1 MKANVE
7 KIESN
12 QMVLEVEVDAEELE
26 KAAEKAY
33 RRLVHKYHIP
43 GFRKGKAPRAILERY
58 IGSEI
63 IYQEAADDLLP
74 GAYAE
79 AVKEKAIEPIDR
91 PEVEIV
97 QLEKGKP
104 FIFRAQVTVM
114 PEVTLGQYKGL
125 EVEKPVVTVTDED
138 VDRYLKSL
146 QERHAQLKTLE
157 EGQVQN
163 DDLVVIDFEGF
174 VDGEPFEGGKA
185 EDRTLRV
192 GSGHFIPGFEEQ
204 LVGMQVG
211 EEKEITVTFPE
222 DYREE
227 KLAGQEAVFK
237 VKVKSIRRKE
247 LAPLD
252 DEFAKD
258 ISEFDTLEELK
269 ADARRRLQEEADR
282 RAEAVVREQVIQKAA
297 ANAQV
302 DIPPVLIERQI
313 DYMMSDFSFQL
324 QMQGLQLE
332 HYLQFI
338 GKTEQE
344 LREEFRERA
353 REIVLAQL
361 TLDAIAKQENI
372 QATEEDVEKELRKVA
387 EGMKQDIEEVRKNMM
402 LHNRLED
409 LKQNIVTEKTVQF
422 LVQEASIQEVVPENK
437 EAESEEAVAAAE

>member
-372 QATEEDVEKELRKVA
+372 QATEEDVEKELQKVA

-409 LKQNIVTEKTVQF
+409 LKQNIVTEKTVQL

>member
-372 QATEEDVEKELRKVA
+372 QATEEDVEKELQKVA

>member
-26 KAAEKAY
+26 KAAEQAY
-33 RRLVHKYHIP
+33 RRLVHKYAIP
-43 GFRKGKAPRAILERY
+43 GFRKGKVPRAILERY

-63 IYQEAADDLLP
+63 LYQEAADGLLP
-74 GAYAE
+74 GAYAD
-79 AVKEKAIEPIDR
+79 AVKETAIEPIDR

-138 VDRYLKSL
+138 VDQYLKSL

-157 EGQVQN
+157 EGHVQD
-163 DDLVVIDFEGF
+163 DDLAVIDFEGF
-174 VDGEPFEGGKA
+174 MDGEAFEGGKG
-185 EDRTLRV
+185 EDYTLRI
-192 GSGHFIPGFEEQ
+192 GSRSFIPGFEEQ
-204 LVGMQVG
+204 LVGMQIG

-222 DYREE
+222 DYHHEE
-227 KLAGQEAVFK
+227 YAGKEAVFK
-237 VKVKSIRRKE
+237 VKVKSVRRKE

-269 ADARRRLQEEADR
+269 ADAKQKLQEQADR
-282 RAEAVVREQVIQKAA
+282 RSDVAVREQVVQKAA
-297 ANAQV
+297 ANVQV

-313 DYMMSDFSFQL
+313 DYMIGDLSYNL
-324 QMQGLQLE
+324 EMQGLKLE
-332 HYLQFI
+332 QYMQFL
-338 GKTEQE
+338 GKNEQE
-344 LREEFRERA
+344 FREEFRERA

-361 TLDAIAKQENI
+361 TLEAIAKQENI
-372 QATEEDVEKELRKVA
+372 QAGDEDVEKELQRVA
-387 EGMKQDIEEVRKNMM
+387 EAMKQDIEDVRRNML

-409 LKQNIVTEKTVQF
+409 LKQNIVTEKTIEF
-422 LVQEASIQEVVPENK
+422 LIREANVKEVAA
-437 EAESEEAVAAAE
+437 EAKAGESEEKAEAAE